1 MLFKEEEKEK
11 EEEEGE
17 ELAVV
22 IIMELERIRN
32 EAVISHISDHCNN
45 RLFDL
50 SNPQIWGSKY
60 STHPDIRLRYPTQIS
75 SSDIQLRYPT
85 QISDLEV
92 GYLGVHFKKIFFLA
106 GYLFYIENFSDY
118 IFFFYV

>member
-32 EAVISHISDHCNN
+32 EAVISHISDHGNN

-50 SNPQIWGSKY
+50 SNPQIWVPN
-60 STHPDIRLRYPTQIS
+60 TVHTQIS
-75 SSDIQLRYPT
+75 NSDIQLRYPT
-85 QISDLEV
+85 QIS
-92 GYLGVHFKKIFFLA
+92 
-106 GYLFYIENFSDY
+106 NSD
-118 IFFFYV
+118 IRPRGWISGCAFQKNFFFGRLFILYRKFL